1 MAMGASDATSPVL
14 CIIDQRGVASV
25 TLNRPHVNNAYDG
38 SMIRGLLDAMDA
50 LDAAGS
56 MRAVV
61 IRGNGRHFQ
70 AGADLNW
77 TEAVAK
83 GSPADNIAASRDTA
97 EAMRRLNRL
106 AVPTLALVQG
116 GCFGGGTGLIA
127 ACDIVVAAENAM
139 FSIAEIRWGLTA
151 AIILPQLNAA
161 MGARQL
167 RRYALTGE
175 RFGAAQ
181 ALRIGL
187 VHEVVAAAELESTG
201 ARFVDHILE
210 NAPAAIAETK
220 ALALD
225 IARGNGDERTLRR
238 LVESHALKR
247 QSPEAAEGLASFRE
261 RRQARW

>member
-1 MAMGASDATSPVL
+1 MSGSNATSPVL
-14 CIIDQRGVASV
+14 WSIDQRGVGHV

-38 SMIRGLLDAMDA
+38 SMIRGLLEAMDA
-50 LDAAGS
+50 VDAATGV
-56 MRAVV
+56 RAVV

-77 TEAVAK
+77 IEAVAK
-83 GSPADNIAASRDTA
+83 GSAADNIAASRATA
-97 EAMRRLNRL
+97 EAMRRINRL
-106 AVPTLALVQG
+106 PVPTLALVQG

-127 ACDIVVAAENAM
+127 ACDIVVSADNAM

-161 MGARQL
+161 MGLRQL

-187 VHEVVAAAELESTG
+187 VHEVVAATELESAG
-201 ARFVDHILE
+201 ARILDHILE
-210 NAPAAIAETK
+210 NAPSAIAETK

-225 IARGNGDERTLRR
+225 IAQADGDDMAFGR

-247 QSPEAAEGLASFRE
+247 QSPEAAEGLAAFRE

>member
-1 MAMGASDATSPVL
+1 MGMSGSNATGPVL
-14 CIIDQRGVASV
+14 WSIDQRGVASV

-50 LDAAGS
+50 LGAAAGV
-56 MRAVV
+56 RAVV
-61 IRGNGRHFQ
+61 VRGNGGHFQ

-77 TEAVAK
+77 IEAVAK
-83 GSPADNIAASRDTA
+83 GSAADNIAASRDTA
-97 EAMRRLNRL
+97 KAIRRLNRL
-106 AVPTLALVQG
+106 PMPTLALVQG
-116 GCFGGGTGLIA
+116 GCFGGGAGLIA

-161 MGARQL
+161 MGLRQL

-187 VHEVVAAAELESTG
+187 AHEVVAATELESAG
-201 ARFVDHILE
+201 ARILEHILE

-225 IARGNGDERTLRR
+225 IAQADGDDTIFGR